1 MIMAACP
8 ASYFHQTLTFA
19 KPIYDARAAKR
30 IFNKFMKGV
39 FKYYGNCW
47 LALHVQ
53 ERRKDGTLH
62 YHVCFI
68 NFTPNRLP
76 FAHSSRYRDFRTDLY
91 QRWHNL
97 NNGESVHRAN
107 KLIEHK
113 YNFETIS
120 YFCGALEVA
129 EVPPVRAETNWWGL
143 WNKELINNC
152 SYKPSKDEIK
162 HWFNELFKKS
172 KRSRTGQP
180 DNKIKLFFE
189 GTRQNQTEQGQDC
202 LLGDAK
208 N

>member
-1 MIMAACP
+1 
-8 ASYFHQTLTFA
+8 
-19 KPIYDARAAKR
+19 
-30 IFNKFMKGV
+30 
-39 FKYYGNCW
+39 
-47 LALHVQ
+47 
-53 ERRKDGTLH
+53 
-62 YHVCFI
+62 
-68 NFTPNRLP
+68 
-76 FAHSSRYRDFRTDLY
+76 
-91 QRWHNL
+91 
-97 NNGESVHRAN
+97 
-107 KLIEHK
+107 
-113 YNFETIS
+113 
-120 YFCGALEVA
+120 
-129 EVPPVRAETNWWGL
+129 VRAETNWWGL